1 MIHSIVRGGTP
12 FDEAVIPQVKTP
24 DETVAT
30 APDGK
35 PDGRVLRGQR
45 NRDALVRA
53 YTELLAE
60 GDWQPRAQDIARR
73 AGVSVR
79 SLFQH
84 FPDLRAL
91 RDIIVVERFEIVL
104 ASIDR
109 LEIELRTLCS
119 MTERVE
125 ATVAMRA
132 ELWERCSP
140 VRTILL
146 VPNADGTNQ
155 HLADKVCAVRA
166 QLREQLRR
174 TFAHELAAADRD
186 SGTVLSAVQASLGFE
201 MWEHLRFAQRLDRET
216 TITVMRHLTFG
227 ALTSASAS
235 R

>member
-1 MIHSIVRGGTP
+1 MN
-12 FDEAVIPQVKTP
+12 TP
-24 DETVAT
+24 DDTAAT

-45 NRDALVRA
+45 NKDALLRA
-53 YTELLAE
+53 YTELLAD
-60 GDWQPRAQDIARR
+60 GDWQPRAQDVAER

-84 FPDLRAL
+84 FPDLRTM
-91 RDIIVVERFEIVL
+91 RDIVVIDRCQLAL

-109 LEIELRTLCS
+109 LEVEVRDLCTMS
-119 MTERVE
+119 ERVE

-140 VRTILL
+140 VRTVLL

-155 HLADKVCAVRA
+155 HLADKVCAIRA

-174 TFAHELAAADRD
+174 TFAHELAAADGD
-186 SGTVLSAVQASLGFE
+186 SATMLSAVQASLGFE
-201 MWEHLRFAQRLDRET
+201 MWEHLRFAQRLDRDT
-216 TITVMRHLTFG
+216 TITVMRHLAFG
-227 ALTSASAS
+227 ALTSTSAS

>member
-1 MIHSIVRGGTP
+1 
-12 FDEAVIPQVKTP
+12 VKTP
-24 DETVAT
+24 DKPAASVS
-30 APDGK
+30 GCK

-45 NRDALVRA
+45 NKEALLCA

-60 GDWQPRAQDIARR
+60 GDWQPRAQDVAQR

-91 RDIIVVERFEIVL
+91 RDIVVVDRFELVL
-104 ASIDR
+104 ASIEH
-109 LEIELRTLCS
+109 LEVELRTLCS
-119 MTERVE
+119 MSERVE

-132 ELWERCSP
+132 ELWEKCSP

-146 VPNADGTNQ
+146 VPNADGTNR
-155 HLADKVCAVRA
+155 HLADKVCTVRA

-174 TFAHELAAADRD
+174 TFAHELAAADGD
-186 SGTVLSAVQASLGFE
+186 SSIVLSAVQASLGFE

-216 TITVMRHLTFG
+216 TMAVMRRMAFG
-227 ALTSASAS
+227 ALTPTSAS